1 MADNYEYAEM
11 LEIPVRTCTVTKKS
25 KAKTAGR
32 RKTKNATIKEK
43 VVDKVNETLS
53 EENGAEI
60 AQPVATETPVTERSV
75 TERSIT
81 ATDAVGENSAVEQEK
96 TEIAVN
102 ETEIAETENKG
113 EDARPKSADDF
124 EKTVTV
130 THKKKRRITLVGIE
144 TVAIV
149 ALVLFIVMT
158 NLVMANSGI
167 NTLLKMMN
175 GTYVSAPAEND
186 SVYSVFKAVTP
197 VSSDK
202 MSVKDG
208 VITVNKSGSIYSPC
222 DGTVT
227 AIEKTDGKLSVEIT
241 HSKNFKTVINGMDY
255 VYGNV
260 GDKVYSNFPVGYLDK
275 NTVTVSLY
283 DKGALITGYTVS
295 GNNIVWAV

>member
-53 EENGAEI
+53 EENGVEI
-60 AQPVATETPVTERSV
+60 AQPVATETPVNEPPV
-75 TERSIT
+75 T
-81 ATDAVGENSAVEQEK
+81 ATDAVGENPAVDREK
-96 TEIAVN
+96 TEIAVK

-113 EDARPKSADDF
+113 DDARANSADDF

-130 THKKKRRITLVGIE
+130 THKKKKRITLVGIE

>member
-53 EENGAEI
+53 EENGTEI
-60 AQPVATETPVTERSV
+60 AQPVATETPVTEPPV
-75 TERSIT
+75 T
-81 ATDAVGENSAVEQEK
+81 ATDAVGENPVLEQEK
-96 TEIAVN
+96 TENAIN
-102 ETEIAETENKG
+102 GTEIAETENKG
-113 EDARPKSADDF
+113 EDARANGADDF

>member
-11 LEIPVRTCTVTKKS
+11 LEIPVQTCTVTKKS
-25 KAKTAGR
+25 KSKTAGK

-75 TERSIT
+75 T
-81 ATDAVGENSAVEQEK
+81 ATDAVGENPAVEQEK

-102 ETEIAETENKG
+102 ENKA
-113 EDARPKSADDF
+113 EDARTEGADDF

-202 MSVKDG
+202 MSLKDG

>member
-32 RKTKNATIKEK
+32 SKTKNATIKEK

-60 AQPVATETPVTERSV
+60 AQPVATETPVNEPPV
-75 TERSIT
+75 T
-81 ATDAVGENSAVEQEK
+81 ATDAVGENPAVDREK
-96 TEIAVN
+96 TEIAVK

-113 EDARPKSADDF
+113 DDARANSADDF

-130 THKKKRRITLVGIE
+130 THKKKKRITLVGIE

-283 DKGALITGYTVS
+283 DKGALITGYTVA

>member
-60 AQPVATETPVTERSV
+60 ARPVATETTVTEPLV
-75 TERSIT
+75 T
-81 ATDAVGENSAVEQEK
+81 ATDAVGENPAVEREK

-113 EDARPKSADDF
+113 EDARPKSADGF

-130 THKKKRRITLVGIE
+130 THKKKKRITLVGIE

>member
-60 AQPVATETPVTERSV
+60 AQPVATETTVTEPPV
-75 TERSIT
+75 T
-81 ATDAVGENSAVEQEK
+81 ATDAVGENPAVEQEK
-96 TEIAVN
+96 TENAVN
-102 ETEIAETENKG
+102 GAVIAETENKG
-113 EDARPKSADDF
+113 EDARPNSADDF
-124 EKTVTV
+124 EKTVAV

>member
-60 AQPVATETPVTERSV
+60 AQPVATETPVTEPPV
-75 TERSIT
+75 T
-81 ATDAVGENSAVEQEK
+81 ATDAVGENPVIEQEK

-102 ETEIAETENKG
+102 GTEIAEAENKA
-113 EDARPKSADDF
+113 EDARPNSADDF

-158 NLVMANSGI
+158 NLIMANSGI